1 MVYKAGELEK
11 HDYIK
16 YWVKT
21 SEDDLSSMESNFNSG
36 NFDWSLF
43 IGHLSLEKILKA
55 LWIKNNASDI
65 PPRTHNLK
73 KLADEAKY
81 PITED
86 DAMSLLEINDFNLEA
101 RYPDYKFDFH
111 NKCTKEFAEQYVRK
125 ITELHRCIAN
135 QI

>member
-1 MVYKAGELEK
+1 MEK
-11 HDYIK
+11 NEYIK

-21 SEDDLSSMESNFNSG
+21 SESDLASMESNFNSG
-36 NFDWSLF
+36 NYDWALF

-55 LWIKNNASDI
+55 LWIKNNIGDI

-73 KLADEAKY
+73 KIADESKY
-81 PITED
+81 PLSED
-86 DAMSLLEINDFNLEA
+86 ESILLLEINDFNLEA

-111 NKCTKEFAEQYVRK
+111 NKCTKEFADSYIRK
-125 ITELHRCIAN
+125 IKELHKCIVS